1 MNLHPR
7 DPHSSRPG
15 AALHVGAALL
25 AGLLAVPGAALVYIV
40 PTDESMVDR
49 TPVIVF
55 GEVQHSRPGPAQGP
69 VSTDFVLDVEEVL
82 KGFVPGSR
90 ILVRQPGGV
99 GPDGV
104 TSAIAGLPTLLPGD
118 RVLLFLAPAGDAYRT
133 VEYALGM
140 FFETPAGK
148 TNVLVREAAIQ
159 EDLPATAGA
168 DEVAHDAGRVLRE
181 ASAFRRW
188 IADRAANVERV
199 PDYLKDFDVG
209 GPASVAEPFRLL
221 VPRQVYGC
229 GGGTDGVAFRWREF
243 DDAHRLDFFVH
254 GSQRGLLPVPG
265 GVQPGVGAAMTTWNA
280 DPRSQVSL
288 VGTASMFGAPRAR
301 ERDGQNSITF
311 EDPHDEIDGEFRREG
326 TLAVA
331 HVFCDPAAD
340 SHEWTANS
348 DLLNPQALPI
358 IEANIVTQDGF
369 HRLLESSGANA
380 DINFQEVIAH
390 ELGHA
395 IGIGH
400 SCNGDEE
407 SWVPP
412 CKDATLRDEALMS
425 ASHHGDGRGPRLGA
439 DDQEAV
445 RFLYPHCDSATAT
458 LHMEGGYNV
467 CASFLPPVS
476 EGRRDA
482 GGIWA
487 DAGVTW
493 ADAGVTGSSN
503 SGLLWFFSSDN
514 PEILVKVLNG
524 CNQNGHMWVFVA
536 PSTDQAFS
544 LWVAGPGGSRPWYHR
559 NELGTSTTG
568 VDFQAFPCP

>member
-1 MNLHPR
+1 
-7 DPHSSRPG
+7 
-15 AALHVGAALL
+15 
-25 AGLLAVPGAALVYIV
+25 
-40 PTDESMVDR
+40 
-49 TPVIVF
+49 
-55 GEVQHSRPGPAQGP
+55 
-69 VSTDFVLDVEEVL
+69 
-82 KGFVPGSR
+82 
-90 ILVRQPGGV
+90 
-99 GPDGV
+99 
-104 TSAIAGLPTLLPGD
+104 
-118 RVLLFLAPAGDAYRT
+118 
-133 VEYALGM
+133 M
-140 FFETPAGK
+140 FFETPAGE

-159 EDLPATAGA
+159 EDLPATVGA

-221 VPRQVYGC
+221 VPGQVYGC
-229 GGGTDGVAFRWREF
+229 GYGTDGVAFRWREL
-243 DDAHRLDFFVH
+243 DDAHRLTFFVH
-254 GSQRGLLPVPG
+254 DRQPGVPLGHGGLPLG
-265 GVQPGVGAAMTTWNA
+265 HVQPGVGTAMTAWNA

-288 VGTASMFGAPRAR
+288 TGTAGALTSRAPRAAVR
-301 ERDGQNSITF
+301 NKENSITF
-311 EDPHDEIDGEFRREG
+311 EDPHDEITGRVQWDRDGNPWG
-326 TLAVA
+326 TLAET
-331 HVFCDPAAD
+331 HVFCDEAAAP
-340 SHEWTANS
+340 HEWIANL
-348 DLLNPQALPI
+348 DRQARPI
-358 IEANIVTQDGF
+358 IEANIVTQNGF
-369 HRLLESSGANA
+369 HEVLERRPARAGST
-380 DINFQEVIAH
+380 FEEVIAH

-400 SCNGDEE
+400 SCNEEGE
-407 SWVPP
+407 SWDRQNGVPP
-412 CKDATLRDEALMS
+412 CADALLDEALMR
-425 ASHHGDGRGPRLGA
+425 AQHHGDGRGPGLGA

-482 GGIWA
+482 GVIWA

-493 ADAGVTGSSN
+493 ADAGVTGASN

-559 NELGTSTTG
+559 NELRTSTTG